1 MYLSTVMQA
10 LSVLLTSISLHQH
23 FDKFYA
29 SSVKSLDKL
38 ITWLQVMRKTN
49 DVAERAYEVA
59 HSIIRAPEMSN
70 PALWNDIAH
79 MFPDDNMDQSLST
92 HQQPDSNMYMP
103 WTGMEQGLQ
112 EAYGFPGAG
121 YDFYGV

>member
-1 MYLSTVMQA
+1 MQA
-10 LSVLLTSISLHQH
+10 LCVLLTSISLRQH

-38 ITWLQVMRKTN
+38 ITWLQVMRKTS
-49 DVAERAYEVA
+49 DVADRAYEVA

-70 PALWNDIAH
+70 PAVWDDIAH
-79 MFPDDNMDQSLST
+79 MFPDDDMDQSAST
-92 HQQPDSNMYMP
+92 HQQLDSNMYMP

-112 EAYGFPGAG
+112 QTYGLPGAG
-121 YDFYGV
+121 YDFYDV